1 MFLNTFEELKKEKGL
16 NDSSFA
22 KACNIPYQTV
32 RGWTKQG
39 KLPDC
44 QGVIKIANFFQVSID
59 YLFGRENDVGV
70 ININA
75 DLTPLQNKL
84 LALINKLSVEDQYQ
98 VLGYAQ
104 ALLK

>member
-1 MFLNTFEELKKEKGL
+1 MFLNIFEELKKEKGL

-32 RGWTKQG
+32 RGWTRQG
-39 KLPDC
+39 KLPDY
-44 QGVIKIANFFQVSID
+44 QGITKIADFFQVSTD
-59 YLFGRENDVGV
+59 YLLGRENDVGV

-75 DLTPLQNKL
+75 DLTPLQSEL
-84 LALINKLSVEDQYQ
+84 LTILNKLSEQDQNR

-104 ALLK
+104 ALAK